1 MVSPAPLLEH
11 GKRRVA
17 YYYDTSVGNY
27 YYGPGHVMKPHRIR
41 MAHELIMN
49 YGLYQKLSILRP
61 VPASFDDIARF
72 HSPAYVEFLRD
83 ANADRINAIE
93 TTNCVP
99 TNEDCPLFDGLY
111 EFCQLSCG
119 GSLAAAIKLNRKRTD
134 IAINWMGGLH
144 HAKKSESSGFCY
156 TNDIV
161 VGILELLKFHKR
173 VLYVDIDIHHG
184 DGVEEAF
191 FNTDRVM
198 TVSFH
203 KFGNFFPGTGDI
215 KDVGISKGRLYSV
228 NVPLAEGITDELYE
242 RIFTPVM
249 TKVMERFDPEVV
261 VLQCGAD
268 SLIGDRLG
276 KFNLTLKGHGKC
288 VEFFRKYNIPLM
300 MVGGGGYTPRNVARC
315 WAYETSLAVGMD
327 VPNHL
332 PYNNYYEFFGPD
344 YLLHIEPSRTMKN
357 DNTDQKLLEL
367 QTEIF
372 KNMDMLG
379 QAVPSVQM
387 QPIPDSF
394 PLEERENERRDRE
407 NPDQRRQVSIMDS
420 GRYDDGEFYDEEDF
434 DSDSR
439 DERDGRQE
447 EDLSDVEPEEVPQ
460 ENIDPNFNPGG
471 LL

>member
-1 MVSPAPLLEH
+1 MASSAPLQEH

-41 MAHELIMN
+41 MAHELICN
-49 YGLYQKLSILRP
+49 YNLYQRLSIFRP
-61 VPASFDDIARF
+61 VPATFEDIASF
-72 HSPAYVEFLRD
+72 HSTEYVEYLRD
-83 ANADRINAIE
+83 ANLDNVN
-93 TTNCVP
+93 TTPNGKFAGAQL
-99 TNEDCPLFDGLY
+99 NDDCPMFDGLY

-144 HAKKSESSGFCY
+144 HAKKSEAAGFCY

-161 VGILELLKFHKR
+161 VGILELLKLHKR

-191 FNTDRVM
+191 FNSDRVM

-203 KFGNFFPGTGDI
+203 KFGNFFPGTGDV
-215 KDVGISKGRLYSV
+215 KDIGTAEGRLYSV
-228 NVPLAEGITDELYE
+228 NVPLLEGITDESYE

-249 TKVMERFDPEVV
+249 TRVMERFDPEVV

-268 SLIGDRLG
+268 SLNGDRLG
-276 KFNLTLKGHGKC
+276 RFNLTLKGHGKC
-288 VEFFRKYNIPLM
+288 AEFFRKYNIPLM

-315 WAYETSLAVGMD
+315 WAYETSIAVGLE
-327 VPNHL
+327 VPNEL
-332 PYNNYYEFFGPD
+332 PYNNYYEYFGPD
-344 YLLHIEPSRTMKN
+344 YFLHIEPSRVLKN
-357 DNTDQKLLEL
+357 ENTDQKLLEL
-367 QTEIF
+367 QHEIF
-372 KNMDMLG
+372 RNLDMLG
-379 QAVPSVQM
+379 HAPSVQM

-407 NPDQRRQVSIMDS
+407 DPDVRRPISIMDS
-420 GRYDDGEFYDEEDF
+420 GRYDEGEFFEEEEGD
-434 DSDSR
+434 DGR
-439 DERDGRQE
+439 DENNAREAEAE
-447 EDLSDVEPEEVPQ
+447 EGSSQ
-460 ENIDPNFNPGG
+460 ENVNPSN
-471 LL
+471 LS